1 MKSADQD
8 MSIYGIRAYSR
19 LQSRSTQESRLHL
32 IKKAILIAGLLSQPC
47 AIAQATEAYKTY
59 LFENNPGSNRSG
71 PVDAATQ
78 LAYYAANLVLVQK
91 CDGQHQR
98 HHEAW
103 ENRIAVGILTYGS
116 RYRLSY
122 DLQKAS
128 ERDAQKQLNDLNQHG
143 KISDA
148 MCRHAASMFRAA
160 LAADMEPPNGTKA
173 SDEAESKNRALAERL
188 KAGFFGSIRSGR
200 AISPFQ
206 IANVSLGDYNTFEAT
221 MKWPRSGTTNIIRGR
236 VNGKEQ
242 LIWREISSQSSGKSV
257 ACEYTLNRRSPT
269 SMAGIWG
276 KCARGGFVEISLPD
290 ISR

>member
-1 MKSADQD
+1 
-8 MSIYGIRAYSR
+8 MSIYRIRAYSR

-32 IKKAILIAGLLSQPC
+32 IKKALLIAGLLSQLC
-47 AIAQATEAYKTY
+47 AIAQATEASRTY
-59 LFENNPGSNRSG
+59 LFENNPSSSKSG

-78 LAYYAANLVLVQK
+78 LAYYAANLVLVRK
-91 CDGQHQR
+91 CDGQHR
-98 HHEAW
+98 GRREAW

-122 DLQKAS
+122 DLQKAA
-128 ERDAQKQLNDLNQHG
+128 ERDAQKQLDDLNQHG
-143 KISDA
+143 KISGA
-148 MCRHAASMFRAA
+148 MCRDAASMFRAA

-173 SDEAESKNRALAERL
+173 SDEAEAIDRALADRL
-188 KAGFFGSIRSGR
+188 KVGFSGSIRSGR
-200 AISPFQ
+200 AISSFQ
-206 IANVSLGDYNTFEAT
+206 IANVSLGEYNTFEAT
-221 MKWPRSGTTNIIRGR
+221 MTWPRSGTANIIRGR

-242 LIWREISSQSSGKSV
+242 LFWREFRNLPSGKSV

-290 ISR
+290 VSR